1 MFLYL
6 MGGRGCVS
14 ATLWTVQIE
23 RDLSRESPGSQ
34 SSPLLLAWL
43 AMLGFLFFCLC
54 CDFKK
59 S

>member
-1 MFLYL
+1 

-14 ATLWTVQIE
+14 VTLWTVQIE
-23 RDLSRESPGSQ
+23 RDLSKESLGSL
-34 SSPLLLAWL
+34 SSPLLLAWPS
-43 AMLGFLFFCLC
+43 MLGFLFFCLC